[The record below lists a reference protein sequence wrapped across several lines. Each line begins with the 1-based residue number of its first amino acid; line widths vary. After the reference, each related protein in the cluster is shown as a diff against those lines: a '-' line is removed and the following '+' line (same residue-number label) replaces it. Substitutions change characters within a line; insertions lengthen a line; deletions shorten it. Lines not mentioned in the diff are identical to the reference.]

1 MASRCQWGTC
11 LTRDNGRA
19 VRTDGERQNS
29 PHVLVV
35 PRSLFAH
42 VSKTVPTFA
51 IFRVPYF
58 CCPVHTGRHDKLA
71 VGGETTA
78 RHWSG
83 MPTEHLHAVTLCVK
97 NCSTKKNEQKMNKRR
112 TKEEQKKNN
121 RQGAPPVLRCY
132 MLHVQGLTLDPT
144 DQQPLDL
151 LPNVRRVLFLGHRRH
166 RWAVAVAG

>member
-1 MASRCQWGTC
+1 VASRCQWGTC

-58 CCPVHTGRHDKLA
+58 RRPVHTGRHDKLA

-112 TKEEQKKNN
+112 TKEEQKKNK
-121 RQGAPPVLRCY
+121 
-132 MLHVQGLTLDPT
+132 
-144 DQQPLDL
+144 
-151 LPNVRRVLFLGHRRH
+151 RRTKEEQKKNKRRTKEEQ
-166 RWAVAVAG
+166 RKNKERTKKEQRKNKEEQRSKG